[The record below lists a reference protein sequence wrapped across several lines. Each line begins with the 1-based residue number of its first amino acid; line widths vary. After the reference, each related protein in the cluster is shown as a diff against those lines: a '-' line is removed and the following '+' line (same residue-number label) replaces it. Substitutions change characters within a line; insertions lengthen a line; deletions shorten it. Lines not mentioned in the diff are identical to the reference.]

1 MKIEEITL
9 FTNQIEKQK
18 LFYQE
23 VVDFDLVFDSE
34 EKITFKTGKSLLSFE
49 YKETVNSAHF
59 AFNIPSNKIDE
70 ALLWLQK
77 RVAILPDGE
86 NLISNF
92 ESWNAKAIYFYDADK
107 NIVEFI
113 ARKDL
118 NQNSVEQFSAKEIIS
133 ISEIAMVTTNISP
146 LYKAISGIKPISIFD
161 GNINRFCA
169 LGNHDGLFIL
179 IDKTVKTWHP
189 TGELVHTADFVIKGD
204 YNFKY
209 IAGEVLST

>member
-118 NQNSVEQFSAKEIIS
+118 NQNSVEQFTAKEIIS

-146 LYKAISGIKPISIFD
+146 LYKAISRIKPISIFH
-161 GNINRFCA
+161 G
-169 LGNHDGLFIL
+169 IL
-179 IDKTVKTWHP
+179 I
-189 TGELVHTADFVIKGD
+189 GFV
-204 YNFKY
+204 
-209 IAGEVLST
+209 L

>member
-118 NQNSVEQFSAKEIIS
+118 NQNSVEQFTAKEIIS

-146 LYKAISGIKPISIFD
+146 LYKAISRIKPISIFH

-169 LGNHDGLFIL
+169 IGNHDGLFIL

-189 TGELVHTADFVIKGD
+189 TGESVHTADFMIKGD

>member
-118 NQNSVEQFSAKEIIS
+118 NQNSVEQFTAKEIIS
-133 ISEIAMVTTNISP
+133 ISEIAMVTTNLSP
-146 LYKAISGIKPISIFD
+146 LYEAISRIKPISIFD

-169 LGNHDGLFIL
+169 IGNHDGLFIL

-189 TGELVHTADFVIKGD
+189 TGESVHTADFMIKGD

>member
-118 NQNSVEQFSAKEIIS
+118 NQNSVEQFTAKEIIS

-146 LYKAISGIKPISIFD
+146 LYKAISRIKPISIFD

-169 LGNHDGLFIL
+169 IGNHDGLFIL

-189 TGELVHTADFVIKGD
+189 TGESVHTADFMIKGD

>member
-23 VVDFDLVFDSE
+23 VMDFDLVFNSE

-49 YKETVNSAHF
+49 YKQTVNSAHF

-92 ESWNAKAIYFYDADK
+92 ESWNAKAIYFYDTDK

-133 ISEIAMVTTNISP
+133 ISEIAIVTTNISP

-169 LGNHDGLFIL
+169 LGSHDGLFIL
-179 IDKTVKTWHP
+179 SNKTVKTWHP
-189 TGELVHTADFVIKGD
+189 TGEPVHTADFVIKGD

-209 IAGEVLST
+209 IDGEVLST

>member
-118 NQNSVEQFSAKEIIS
+118 NQNSVEQFTAKEIIS
-133 ISEIAMVTTNISP
+133 ISEIAMVTTNLSP
-146 LYKAISGIKPISIFD
+146 LYEAISRIKPISIFD

-189 TGELVHTADFVIKGD
+189 TGGSVHTADFMIKGD

>member
-18 LFYQE
+18 LFYHE

-118 NQNSVEQFSAKEIIS
+118 NQNSVEQFTAKEIIS
-133 ISEIAMVTTNISP
+133 ISEIAMVTTNLSP
-146 LYKAISGIKPISIFD
+146 LYEAISRIKPISIFD

-169 LGNHDGLFIL
+169 IGNHDGLFIL

-189 TGELVHTADFVIKGD
+189 TGESVHTADFMIKGD

>member
-23 VVDFDLVFDSE
+23 VVDFDLVFESE

-118 NQNSVEQFSAKEIIS
+118 NQNSVEQFTAKEIIS
-133 ISEIAMVTTNISP
+133 ISEIAMVTTNLSP
-146 LYKAISGIKPISIFD
+146 LYEAISRIKPISIFD

-169 LGNHDGLFIL
+169 IGNHDGLFIL

-189 TGELVHTADFVIKGD
+189 TGESVHTADFMIKGD

>member
-70 ALLWLQK
+70 ALL
-77 RVAILPDGE
+77 
-86 NLISNF
+86 
-92 ESWNAKAIYFYDADK
+92 
-107 NIVEFI
+107 
-113 ARKDL
+113 
-118 NQNSVEQFSAKEIIS
+118 
-133 ISEIAMVTTNISP
+133 
-146 LYKAISGIKPISIFD
+146 
-161 GNINRFCA
+161 
-169 LGNHDGLFIL
+169 
-179 IDKTVKTWHP
+179 
-189 TGELVHTADFVIKGD
+189 
-204 YNFKY
+204 
-209 IAGEVLST
+209 